1 MMVRMAHLALATAFF
16 AGLALDITVPATVLS
31 VMGLCRWLLVNGMPG
46 SSLEERA
53 A

>member
-31 VMGLCRWLLVNGMPG
+31 VMALCRWLLLNGMPEAG
-46 SSLEERA
+46 MEERA